1 MMCVLHQ
8 CEPYG
13 HLSMNGNAMN
23 TEQLARVVGDSP
35 AVIKKLLAELEAAG
49 VFSRNEKGCIYSRRM
64 VKDERVRN
72 ARSDGGKLGGNPD
85 LGANYNIPGYVYL
98 MERSNGDLKIGI
110 SQSPEKRAYKLR
122 VALSDDSVKVIA
134 KSFVEDMGKTES
146 ELHEKYKEYSAG
158 GEWFTFTHN
167 EREEVIHLLNNLKV
181 NDKANNK
188 EKQTPS
194 SSSSSTD
201 IKTLR
206 FAQFWTVYPKKKS
219 KGSAEKA
226 FNRISPDEPLFNRIL
241 AAVESWKK
249 SPDWQRENGQF
260 IPYPASWLNA
270 KGWEDEISA
279 IAAPKLGGLSL

>member
-64 VKDERVRN
+64 VKDEYIREVR
-72 ARSDGGKLGGNPD
+72 AQSGRLGGNPS
-85 LGANYNIPGYVYL
+85 LV
-98 MERSNGDLKIGI
+98 GDKVN
-110 SQSPEKRAYKLR
+110 QMDKQM
-122 VALSDDSVKVIA
+122 VNQSVKQSV
-134 KSFVEDMGKTES
+134 
-146 ELHEKYKEYSAG
+146 
-158 GEWFTFTHN
+158 
-167 EREEVIHLLNNLKV
+167 
-181 NDKANNK
+181 
-188 EKQTPS
+188 TPS
-194 SSSSSTD
+194 SSSSSTN

-219 KGSAEKA
+219 KGSAERA
-226 FNRISPDEPLFNRIL
+226 FNRISPDEQLFNRIV
-241 AAVESWKK
+241 AAVEAWKK